1 MKDLLQSYLKRL
13 TNLST
18 NNRSLLLLRLLAD
31 QHIDVHEFDFILGK
45 NSFHIIEQLLACKS
59 KIDLCRE
66 ADSRDAQ
73 NNTLSLKIKRL
84 SRKEKL
90 IFEES
95 GSKDLY
101 LGWPFIRGKFH
112 NGSPV
117 QCPLI
122 FFPVEL
128 TLQNQIW
135 QLRCREDQN
144 ASFNKSFLLAYS
156 FFNKI
161 KLGDEILEKVFD
173 EINADSRIF
182 RTELYQWLKESPI
195 EIHFNQENFLDQLH
209 SFTSFAKNEF
219 TDRHK
224 EGELKL
230 FPEAVLGIFPQA
242 GSYLV
247 PDYQHLIDQNAF
259 DDLEK
264 FFEARSLPEDRNQNN
279 GHSVHFNFLNKVKE
293 EHTYTPFEVDAYQEN
308 AIKAVKRGNSIVVQ
322 GPPGTGK
329 SQLICNLAADFMA
342 RGKKVLIV
350 CQKRAA
356 LDVVYSRLKK
366 EDIHDF
372 ASLVHD
378 FKNDR
383 KVIYQQIQKQIDRL
397 YEFKVRNSSLDAIQL
412 ERNFVQTCR
421 KIEQI
426 NEELDEFK
434 FALFN
439 EDEAGISVKEL
450 YLSSDR
456 NAAMVNLKQEFRY
469 FRLENLREF
478 EEKLRNFF
486 QYYRQF
492 DINEHPWK
500 NRKSFAGYGL
510 NELQVIRNCVQEIP
524 LYQKALKHISME
536 LIGAEIDFQE
546 GERIFE
552 QHKKIIELLN
562 LTRDG
567 EVFNYFKHIAIES
580 HESADE
586 LWLSNMEKNI
596 ASCFDDYGPEVSL
609 QSQEL
614 GHIQTVLHKYKI
626 SRRNLFS
633 YLKWRFFSREKPFLQ
648 NVLQSNNLSFKKED
662 LMILEKKIDNR
673 LNLEHNLTKIRSV
686 NWLICLPEHYN
697 IEAYHRWFVL
707 QKQAVK
713 SFNIFRSFRGFRSYF
728 NPETMQMGI
737 FRKKLTELL
746 NLLSDVPLKRQ
757 QWSSYLKDW
766 KIGSLLTNP
775 SASGPLLSSLERD
788 FDALCEYDSLKNQFS
803 EIENA
808 VLGKL
813 LDHTSSRTEQGL
825 VDLFQNSIRLSWID
839 YIESKYPVLRSVSTH
854 KFLQLRRDLVQAIE
868 DKQRMGVEITLM
880 HAREKTYEGLEYNRL
895 NNLVS
900 YRELSH
906 QVTKKRKV
914 WPLRKLLNT
923 YSDDIFKLIPCWLVS
938 PDAVSAIF
946 PMETLFDLVIFD
958 EASQCFAERAIP
970 SMYRAKQMVVCGDS
984 KQLSPFDIYQIRWE
998 EDEDENNNSDLE
1010 VDSLLD
1016 LSARYLMQVFLRG
1029 HYRSQSLE
1037 LIDFSNRYFYQGK
1050 LQLLPARDLF
1060 ISDDKAI
1067 QYIKTDGI
1075 WKQNTNVAE
1084 ADLIARMVCDVLQE
1098 QPGKEIGIVTFNVR
1112 QQELIIDLLE
1122 EEAAGRKINIP
1133 ESLIVKNIEN
1143 VQGDEKDIIFFSVA
1157 YAPDTSGKM
1166 RYQFGSLNALYGE
1179 NRLNVAI
1186 TRAREKI
1193 ILVSSIFPHQLQT
1206 EDAKNEG
1213 PKLLKKYLEY
1223 ALDVSEGRFHPIDH
1237 LKKSKNLQW
1246 YLKEKLV
1253 KLCPETGQQKI
1264 TLTKEMPFADLTLHA
1279 AKPFCALLL
1288 TDDDI
1293 YYQSISSKDFFA
1305 YQPGVLKAKNWD
1317 YDFFF
1322 SREIWHNEDMVL
1334 DKIHK
1339 LAGYERKHNNDHD
1352 QNQTDNTNTMNPE

>member
-13 TNLST
+13 TNLSS

-45 NSFHIIEQLLACKS
+45 NSFHIIEQLLASKS

-128 TLQNQIW
+128 SLNNQVW
-135 QLRCREDQN
+135 QLRCRDDQN

-161 KLGDEILEKVFD
+161 TLGDEILEKVFD
-173 EINADSRIF
+173 EIITDSRIF
-182 RTELYQWLKESPI
+182 RTELYQWLKESPV
-195 EIHFNQENFLDQLH
+195 ELHFNQENFLDQLH
-209 SFTSFAKNEF
+209 SFTSFGKNEF
-219 TDRHK
+219 IDLHK

-247 PDYQHLIDQNAF
+247 PDYQQLIDENYF
-259 DDLEK
+259 EDLEK
-264 FFEARSLPEDRNQNN
+264 FFETRSLPEDRNHDN
-279 GHSVHFNFLNKVKE
+279 GHSIHFNFLSKVKE

-356 LDVVYSRLKK
+356 LDVVYERLKR
-366 EDIHDF
+366 EDMHDF

-383 KVIYQQIQKQIDRL
+383 KTIYGQIQKQIDRL
-397 YEFKVRNSSLDAIQL
+397 YEFKVRNNSLDAIQL
-412 ERNFVQTCR
+412 ERNFLQTCR

-439 EDEAGISVKEL
+439 EEEAGISVKEL

-469 FRLENLREF
+469 FKIENLNAF

-486 QYYRQF
+486 LYYRQF

-500 NRKSFAGYGL
+500 NRKSFAGFGVT
-510 NELQVIRNCVQEIP
+510 ELQLIRDYVQEIP
-524 LYQKALKHISME
+524 LYQKALKHISLE

-562 LTRDG
+562 LTQNG
-567 EVFNYFKHIAIES
+567 EVFNFFKHIATHS

-596 ASCFDDYGPEVSL
+596 SSCFDENGPEVSL

-633 YLKWRFFSREKPFLQ
+633 YLKWRFFSKEKPFLQ
-648 NVLQSNNLSFKKED
+648 NVLNANKLSFKKED
-662 LMILEKKIDNR
+662 LQILEQMIDNR
-673 LNLEHNLTKIRSV
+673 LNLEHNLTKIRAV
-686 NWLICLPEHYN
+686 NWLIKLPEHYN
-697 IEAYHRWFVL
+697 IEAYKRWFVL

-728 NPETMQMGI
+728 NPETLQMGL
-737 FRKKLTELL
+737 FRKKMTELL
-746 NLLSDVPLKRQ
+746 NILSNVPLKRK
-757 QWSSYLKDW
+757 QWSTYLKDW
-766 KIGSLLTNP
+766 KIESLLNNP
-775 SASGPLLSSLERD
+775 AAAESLINSLERD
-788 FDALCEYDSLKNQFS
+788 FDALCEYDSLKKQFS
-803 EIENA
+803 EVENA

-813 LDHTSSRTEQGL
+813 LDHQASRTEKGL
-825 VDLFQNSIRLSWID
+825 VDLLKNSIMLAWID

-854 KFLQLRRDLVQAIE
+854 KFQQMRRELVQAIE
-868 DKQRMGVEITLM
+868 DKQQMGTEITLM
-880 HAREKTYEGLEYNRL
+880 HARERTYEGLEYNRL

-914 WPLRKLLNT
+914 WPLRKLLNAH
-923 YSDDIFKLIPCWLVS
+923 SEDIFKLIPCWLAS
-938 PDAVSAIF
+938 PEAVSAIF
-946 PMETLFDLVIFD
+946 PMEALFDLVIFD

-970 SMYRAKQMVVCGDS
+970 SMYRGKQMVVCGDS

-998 EDEDENNNSDLE
+998 DDEIEQNNADLE

-1016 LSARYLMQVFLRG
+1016 LSARYLMQVYLRG

-1037 LIDFSNRYFYQGK
+1037 LIDFSNRYFYEGK

-1060 ISDDKAI
+1060 LSQEKPI
-1067 QYIKTDGI
+1067 QYIKTEGV
-1075 WKQNTNVAE
+1075 WKQNTNYAE
-1084 ADLIARMVCDVLQE
+1084 AELIAKMACDVLQQ
-1098 QPGKEIGIVTFNVR
+1098 QPEKEIGIVTFNAR

-1122 EEAAGRKINIP
+1122 EEASLRKINIP
-1133 ESLIVKNIEN
+1133 DSLIVKNIEN
-1143 VQGDEKDIIFFSVA
+1143 VQGDEKDIIFFSIA
-1157 YAPDTSGKM
+1157 YAPDISGKM
-1166 RYQFGSLNALYGE
+1166 RFQFGSLSAMYGE

-1186 TRAREKI
+1186 TRARDKI
-1193 ILVSSIFPHQLQT
+1193 IVVSSIFPHQLQT
-1206 EDAKNEG
+1206 GEAKNEG

-1223 ALDVSEGRFHPIDH
+1223 ALDVSEGRFQPFDH
-1237 LKKSKNLQW
+1237 IKKSKNLQW

-1253 KLCPETGQQKI
+1253 HLQPETYKYNI
-1264 TLTKEMPFADLTLHA
+1264 KLTKEMPFADLTLHA
-1279 AKPFCALLL
+1279 KEPFSALLL
-1288 TDDDI
+1288 TDDDL
-1293 YYQSISSKDFFA
+1293 YHQSISSKDFFA
-1305 YQPGVLKAKNWD
+1305 YHPGVLNMKKWN

-1322 SREIWHNEDMVL
+1322 SRELWHNQEMVI
-1334 DKIHK
+1334 DKILK
-1339 LAGYERKHNNDHD
+1339 LAGFERPEKENDQKESEGQD
-1352 QNQTDNTNTMNPE
+1352 QINSE